1 MRDMGFCRVA
11 EAAYCP
17 CHVTVA
23 RGRERGGVHVLL
35 FIFPIITML
44 QTARG
49 GGARVGMNESFL
61 DYSLI
66 IVR

>member
-49 GGARVGMNESFL
+49 GGARV
-61 DYSLI
+61 
-66 IVR
+66 